1 MKYVIA
7 YDMESDRR
15 RAKLAKIL
23 EGFGD
28 RVQYSVFEAD
38 LNSNDLRRLL
48 KRLRIYINPE
58 TDSLR
63 IYPLCAECL
72 ADVVNIGQALER
84 LPKPGEIVIT

>member
-7 YDMESDRR
+7 YNMESDRR
-15 RAKLAKIL
+15 RTKLAKVL

-28 RVQYSVFEAD
+28 RVQYSVFEVD
-38 LNSNDLRRLL
+38 LNSYDFRRLL
-48 KRLRIYINPE
+48 KKLRIYINPD

-72 ADVVNIGQALER
+72 ADVVSIGQALEQ